1 MDLGVRRLRL
11 DNSKWARVMLKCR
24 DHQPKKRWQWLNYI
38 ILYIYILVS
47 TKKDRTHMQDVMLM
61 LWLCYHPDFPLF
73 FSIFWGLLYSRN
85 GWFQI
90 PSTPR
95 TRKCYRSAPWPDVI
109 HHILYG
115 CLEFIGVLNMKGL
128 GIIIPWFFHH
138 YIIIFLY
145 LFVYLLKGKWLCL

>member
-1 MDLGVRRLRL
+1 
-11 DNSKWARVMLKCR
+11 
-24 DHQPKKRWQWLNYI
+24 
-38 ILYIYILVS
+38 
-47 TKKDRTHMQDVMLM
+47 MQDVMLM

-128 GIIIPWFFHH
+128 GIIIPWFVHH

-145 LFVYLLKGKWLCL
+145 LFVYLLKGKWLCLQGREVFGCKFWGSGVGIRFQGYRIYRLSLHSRGFRVCI